1 MLHFLSSKTELHRI
15 AALVQNIVSKK
26 SSLPIMTN
34 FLLSA
39 RDGVLKI
46 YASDLEVTALAT
58 LPCRV
63 LKEGSICLKAAMFSE
78 LVKELPEGAVE
89 FEVTQN
95 QRVSVTAGAARLTLV
110 GVNGDEFP
118 GLRGIGLPLRGRIVA
133 HHLSEMISKT
143 IYAVSNDEA
152 RYHLNG
158 ICFEISQ
165 GSGHTTELRAI
176 ALDGH
181 RLAVVSRPCLPP
193 SVSEQVIVPR
203 KGLAELRRILDEEP
217 ISEVEF
223 DIVEGVFAVR
233 AKHVEL
239 SMRLIDGEFPPYQRL
254 FSPTPCPLIR
264 VDGRELV
271 RALRRVS
278 LLAADSWKCVRFDL
292 FNDRLRL
299 STSSND
305 LGDASEELG
314 VEYGGKPF
322 SVGYNVRYM
331 IELIGAIGEDQDFHL
346 ELYGGTFP
354 GKFSGA
360 TDPGSFAILMP
371 MRLNKEEEEQ
381 GEDESSEL

>member
-1 MLHFLSSKTELHRI
+1 MLHFSSSKTELHRI
-15 AALVQNIVSKK
+15 VTLLQNIVSKK
-26 SSLPIMTN
+26 STLPIMSH
-34 FLLSA
+34 FYLSG

-46 YASDLEVTALAT
+46 YGSDLEVTALAT

-63 LKEGSICLKAAMFSE
+63 LTEGSICIKASMFSD
-78 LVKELPEGAVE
+78 LVKELPEGSVE

-95 QRVSVTAGAARLTLV
+95 QRVAISAGAARLTLL
-110 GVNGDEFP
+110 GISGNEFP
-118 GLRGIGLPLRGRIVA
+118 GLRGIGLPLKGRVIA

-152 RYHLNG
+152 RLHLNG
-158 ICFEISQ
+158 ICFELSQ
-165 GSGHTTELRAI
+165 GSGPTTELRAI

-181 RLAVVSRPCLPP
+181 RLATVSRPCLPP
-193 SVSEQVIVPR
+193 SVNEQVIVPK
-203 KGLAELRRILDEEP
+203 KGLAELRRILDEDP

-233 AKHVEL
+233 ARQVEL

-254 FSPTPCPLIR
+254 YSPTPCPIIR

-292 FNDRLRL
+292 SQDRLRL

-331 IELIGAIGEDQDFHL
+331 IELIGALGEDQDFHL

-371 MRLNKEEEEQ
+371 MRLNKGEEEEA
-381 GEDESSEL
+381 EA